1 MSTVLSEYLIERG
14 VRGATPV
21 YSITVIKG
29 SIFIITYLN
38 YVNIYLWY
46 ITYVVKYICD
56 ARVS

>member
-14 VRGATPV
+14 VRGATSV

-29 SIFIITYLN
+29 SIYN
-38 YVNIYLWY
+38 KYIYNVFKLCKY
-46 ITYVVKYICD
+46 ICDTLRKYICD